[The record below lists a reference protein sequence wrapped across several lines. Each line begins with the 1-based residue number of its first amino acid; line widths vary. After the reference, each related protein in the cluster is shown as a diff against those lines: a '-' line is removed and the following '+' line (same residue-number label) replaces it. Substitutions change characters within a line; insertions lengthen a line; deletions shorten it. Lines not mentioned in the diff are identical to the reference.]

1 MMHFVPDSR
10 KQFCIGGIMQ
20 KKGFKSDV
28 LERIREAGWE
38 FSRHVRHDVYVHPER
53 PDSLIIPNKLVD
65 RNMANRIL
73 RQAHCQR
80 L

>member
-1 MMHFVPDSR
+1 MR
-10 KQFCIGGIMQ
+10 KQ
-20 KKGFKSDV
+20 GFKSDV
-28 LERIREAGWE
+28 LEKIKEAGWK
-38 FSRHVRHDVYVHPER
+38 FSRHVRHDVYVHPNR

-73 RQAHCQR
+73 QQENCQK